1 MNDRNKILIQ
11 ILLAAN
17 QYDIEIISIE
27 FKNVY
32 LSLQQV
38 NVIFKIDNDK
48 FIIRYDYSNDDILE
62 INGFLRY
69 FNNELNEILLKEE

>member
-1 MNDRNKILIQ
+1 MNTRNKILTQ
-11 ILLAAN
+11 ILLVSN
-17 QYDIEIISIE
+17 QYNLEIIAIE

-38 NVIFKIDNDK
+38 NVIIKIDNYN
-48 FIIRYDYSNDDILE
+48 FIISYDYSKDNIIE
-62 INGFLRY
+62 VNGFLRY